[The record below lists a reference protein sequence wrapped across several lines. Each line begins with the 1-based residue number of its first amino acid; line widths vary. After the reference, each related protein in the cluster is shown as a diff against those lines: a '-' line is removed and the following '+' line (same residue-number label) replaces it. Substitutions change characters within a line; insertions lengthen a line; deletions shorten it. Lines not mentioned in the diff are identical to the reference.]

1 MREGAM
7 NAMGG
12 YTHME
17 AMGGGIFAKTAKA
30 TPLQSALRGFIAP
43 NHADHPCV
51 PHRGIPHATASGK
64 GGMPNHNVINAHA
77 FIATRYDKCA
87 TRHATSLLRR
97 WAIHT
102 HPMRWVAGYAHMGRW
117 AGKPSRKPRRPRP
130 YSRHC
135 GDSSHGIAQ
144 TIHTIPM
151 GACRTQP
158 KSARAVYPQSQCNKC
173 ETRHAFITKRRD
185 KCAMRY
191 DNCATRHA
199 TSLLRPMRPA
209 PPSITL
215 RALGSKMPI
224 SPHGYRPPSY
234 SLYEVCPRGYLRGV
248 KWGIPTTNQH
258 AQLY

>member
-1 MREGAM
+1 MRDA
-7 NAMGG
+7 ARHVA
-12 YTHME
+12 T
-17 AMGGGIFAKTAKA
+17 KTLGN
-30 TPLQSALRGFIAP
+30 P
-43 NHADHPCV
+43 HP
-51 PHRGIPHATASGK
+51 
-64 GGMPNHNVINAHA
+64 
-77 FIATRYDKCA
+77 
-87 TRHATSLLRR
+87 
-97 WAIHT
+97 
-102 HPMRWVAGYAHMGRW
+102 PMRWVAGYAHMGRW

-215 RALGSKMPI
+215 RVLGSKPLESRMDT
-224 SPHGYRPPSY
+224 G
-234 SLYEVCPRGYLRGV
+234 LGA
-248 KWGIPTTNQH
+248 IPNARCVRRATF
-258 AQLY
+258 AV